1 MSGFLGRADLNERL
15 FVADR
20 DWDDR
25 DPPTHTHTTLDLN
38 KATVLL
44 LLCGKVD
51 ML

>member
-1 MSGFLGRADLNERL
+1 MSGFLSLIETEMIET
-15 FVADR
+15 
-20 DWDDR
+20 
-25 DPPTHTHTTLDLN
+25 PPTHTHTTLNLN